1 MTLKH
6 KSDGFK
12 YGDTNPSHVKAI
24 IRVQDFWKRYHHP
37 AFRDW
42 ILDVSWVEQYSEKFQ
57 KENKMDKSKVRG
69 CFFHTPDIVLFEWHE
84 DRPILKLV
92 IEVDGESHSVKSRK
106 IADGLFKEWIN
117 RRYGDVPL
125 IRLQKAELEGPLDL
139 AYEYLAKQL
148 GEFLK

>member
-6 KSDGFK
+6 KSDAFR
-12 YGDTNPSHVKAI
+12 YGDTNPGHVKAI
-24 IRVQDFWKRYHHP
+24 IRVKQFWERYHHP
-37 AFRDW
+37 QFRDW
-42 ILDVSWVEQYSEKFQ
+42 IIDESWIEQYSPKFV
-57 KENKMDKSKVRG
+57 KENKMERSRQ
-69 CFFHTPDIVLFEWHE
+69 FFCHLPDIVLFQWHE

-92 IEVDGESHSVKSRK
+92 IEVDGESHSAKSRK

-139 AYEYLAKQL
+139 AHEYLAKQL
-148 GEFLK
+148 GEYLK